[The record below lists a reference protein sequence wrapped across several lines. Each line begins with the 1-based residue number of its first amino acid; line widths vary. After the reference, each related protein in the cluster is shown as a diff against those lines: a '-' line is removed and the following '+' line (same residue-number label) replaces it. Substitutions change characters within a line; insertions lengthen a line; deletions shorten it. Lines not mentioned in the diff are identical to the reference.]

1 MAQTKKK
8 RRSKHRGNAAGV
20 VEARGRTGRK
30 PTAEERKLSEK
41 ERAAQAR
48 RDRMMRPPSWRSATI
63 RAAMA
68 SAVFVLLLTF
78 AFEQE
83 VSQAVVLTLFVFLF
97 YIPLGYYTDSFIYRR
112 RVRSEARKASREK
125 GARRATTVERAA
137 PAVEPIVAK
146 TEQAAKSPKGT
157 PKKGAR

>member
-30 PTAEERKLSEK
+30 PTAEERKLSDK

-68 SAVFVLLLTF
+68 AVVFGLLLALAFGQNVGQAVLLT
-78 AFEQE
+78 A
-83 VSQAVVLTLFVFLF
+83 FVFLF
-97 YIPLGYYTDSFIYRR
+97 YIPLGYFTDSFIYRH
-112 RVRSEARKASREK
+112 RVRSEAKKAALAKAQRAETSAPKPTRKKEAS
-125 GARRATTVERAA
+125 
-137 PAVEPIVAK
+137 
-146 TEQAAKSPKGT
+146 
-157 PKKGAR
+157 